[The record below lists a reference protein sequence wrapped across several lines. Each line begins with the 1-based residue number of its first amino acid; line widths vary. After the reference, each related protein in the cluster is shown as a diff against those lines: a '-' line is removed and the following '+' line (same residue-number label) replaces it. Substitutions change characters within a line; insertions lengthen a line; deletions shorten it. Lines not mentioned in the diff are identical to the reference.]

1 MKLESPERGLRQTA
15 YHILMAGREDLL
27 QPGRADLW
35 DIGRVESLRSDYGRR
50 AADAPA
56 LYMGLVPEGQEERVA
71 RSGRRSAGG
80 IFAWDVTVPA
90 NTSATLS
97 IPTND
102 AEGIREG
109 RGPASASPG
118 FRFLRLE
125 GGFGVFELE
134 AGVYAFRSP
143 IAAPGEK
150 KLALGSVYGGKI
162 ASDRIAG
169 PGVGPAGAHA
179 ERADSG
185 CSRSSRDRRRT
196 P

>member
-15 YHILMAGREDLL
+15 YHILVAGREDLL

-56 LYMGLVPEGQEERVA
+56 LYMG
-71 RSGRRSAGG
+71 
-80 IFAWDVTVPA
+80 
-90 NTSATLS
+90 
-97 IPTND
+97 
-102 AEGIREG
+102 
-109 RGPASASPG
+109 
-118 FRFLRLE
+118 
-125 GGFGVFELE
+125 
-134 AGVYAFRSP
+134 
-143 IAAPGEK
+143 
-150 KLALGSVYGGKI
+150 
-162 ASDRIAG
+162 
-169 PGVGPAGAHA
+169 PAGAHA